1 MSSYFDPQSPPPPPA
16 QSATLKQIVVML
28 LFGTLGSLFVMNAIQ
43 SQQGNSLYIGG
54 VLIFFALVF
63 FAGLIS
69 RNQLVELVA
78 SGILLVGAAGLVVLA
93 VQSREVLWGAGALFF
108 ALCVVVIQTKH
119 RFADRTLP
127 PDGGLRNPY
136 T

>member
-1 MSSYFDPQSPPPPPA
+1 MSSYFDPKSPPPPPA
-16 QSATLKQIVVML
+16 QSATLKQIVVMM

-69 RNQLVELVA
+69 RNQVVETVA
-78 SGILLVGAAGLVVLA
+78 SGILLLGASGLVVLT
-93 VQSREVLWGAGALFF
+93 VQTWDVLWGIGALFF
-108 ALCVVVIQTKH
+108 VLCTAVIQLKH
-119 RFADRTLP
+119 RFVDQSSP
-127 PDGGLRNPY
+127 PDGEMRNPY
-136 T
+136 S